1 MCVSV
6 CVCDRADKRGKRGKS
21 EMVDDEEKREET
33 GR

>member
-1 MCVSV
+1 M